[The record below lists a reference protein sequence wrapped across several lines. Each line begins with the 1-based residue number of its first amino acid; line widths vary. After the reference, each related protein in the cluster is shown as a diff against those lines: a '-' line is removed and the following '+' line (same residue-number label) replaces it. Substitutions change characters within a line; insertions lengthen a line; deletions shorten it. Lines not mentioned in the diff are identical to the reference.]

1 MVCGKVSGA
10 TRVSG
15 PVGGIFQPQ
24 VSNGVVPTI
33 SESIKFHQ
41 IPIGV
46 EKGPPDTKSGIGLG
60 RMKKY
65 KRVI

>member
-1 MVCGKVSGA
+1 M
-10 TRVSG
+10 
-15 PVGGIFQPQ
+15 
-24 VSNGVVPTI
+24 PTI